1 MFDFLRN
8 GQRRPQLSRYLLL
21 SLLLLTFGTAITV
34 DAQQGTGNIIGT
46 VKDSTG
52 ATVEGATVDIQNVDT
67 QNKFTLSTNDAGFYN
82 SPPLLPSSNYSV
94 IVTRRPSHRLSRR
107 FISHLMRPKGFISAP
122 AGPPR
127 SETRDGSWPART

>member
-1 MFDFLRN
+1 
-8 GQRRPQLSRYLLL
+8 LL
-21 SLLLLTFGTAITV
+21 SLLLLTFGTAITA

-94 IVTRRPSHRLSRR
+94 IVTRQGFQTSVT
-107 FISHLMRPKGFISAP
+107 KGVTLTV
-122 AGPPR
+122 G
-127 SETRDGSWPART
+127 ARVEVDV